1 MTLARIVGTVVC
13 AQSADGIPGSTWR
26 LVETCDSSGLPD
38 GDIAVVA
45 LDLIG
50 AEQGDL
56 VMLCSGSSVRWT
68 RRTADKP
75 VDTLIVAL
83 VDLIDEGGVL
93 TYRR

>member
-13 AQSADGIPGSTWR
+13 AQSADGIPGAIWR
-26 LVETCDSSGLPD
+26 LVEICDTSGLPD
-38 GDIAVVA
+38 GDIVVA
-45 LDLIG
+45 LDLVG
-50 AEQGDL
+50 SERGDV

>member
-13 AQSADGIPGSTWR
+13 AQSADGIPGATWR
-26 LVETCDSSGLPD
+26 LAESCDSSGLTD
-38 GDIAVVA
+38 GDITVA
-45 LDLIG
+45 LDLVG
-50 AEQGDL
+50 AERGDL